1 MGIRFDNVFQQKMF
15 AEYRGQLMGVK
26 TFIVVA
32 LLFISLIVVMNR
44 FSNQGKEKKGY
55 AWILAVVVAAGCL
68 WYIGK

>member
-1 MGIRFDNVFQQKMF
+1 MRIRFDNVFQQKMF
-15 AEYRGQLMGVK
+15 AEYRGQLMNVK

-55 AWILAVVVAAGCL
+55 AWILVIVVAAGCL